1 MVTYSKRISVI
12 YGMEPKKKG
21 VKTPIG
27 PEDQLAKL
35 GARIKALRIKAG
47 YASYETFAYE
57 HGLPRAQYG
66 RYEQGKDL
74 RFSSLVRV
82 IAALGI
88 SVEEFFREG
97 F

>member
-1 MVTYSKRISVI
+1 MHVI

-21 VKTPIG
+21 GKIPID
-27 PEDQLAKL
+27 PEDQLLKL

-47 YASYETFAYE
+47 YNSYETFAYE

-66 RYEQGKDL
+66 RYEQGQDL
-74 RFSSLVRV
+74 RFSSLVKV
-82 IAALGI
+82 VAALGLTFAD
-88 SVEEFFREG
+88 FFDEG

>member
-1 MVTYSKRISVI
+1 
-12 YGMEPKKKG
+12 MEPKKKG
-21 VKTPIG
+21 VKSPIV
-27 PEDQLAKL
+27 PEDQLVKL
-35 GARIKALRIKAG
+35 GARIKTLRIKAG

-82 IAALGI
+82 VSAFGI
-88 SVEEFFREG
+88 SLAEFFEDG
-97 F
+97 FA

>member
-1 MVTYSKRISVI
+1 MDQNKKR
-12 YGMEPKKKG
+12 
-21 VKTPIG
+21 VKTPIE
-27 PEDQLAKL
+27 PEDQLVKL

-74 RFSSLVRV
+74 RFSSLVKV
-82 IAALGI
+82 IAALGLTL
-88 SVEEFFREG
+88 EEFFKDD

>member
-1 MVTYSKRISVI
+1 
-12 YGMEPKKKG
+12 MESNKKG
-21 VKTPIG
+21 VKTPID
-27 PEDQLAKL
+27 PADQLVKL
-35 GARIKALRIKAG
+35 GIRIKALRIKAG

-74 RFSSLVRV
+74 RFSSLVKV
-82 IAALGI
+82 VAAFDM
-88 SVEEFFREG
+88 SMTDFFSDG

>member
-1 MVTYSKRISVI
+1 MVTYEFLNAVI
-12 YGMEPKKKG
+12 YGMEAGKKR
-21 VKTPIG
+21 VKTPID
-27 PEDQLAKL
+27 PEDQLVKL

-47 YASYETFAYE
+47 YNSYETFAYE

-82 IAALGI
+82 VAAFEMSI
-88 SVEEFFREG
+88 DEFFKEG

>member
-1 MVTYSKRISVI
+1 MVTYSEFIPVI
-12 YGMEPKKKG
+12 YGMEPNKKK
-21 VKTPIG
+21 VKTPIE
-27 PEDQLAKL
+27 PEEQLVKL

-74 RFSSLVRV
+74 RFSSLVKV
-82 IAALGI
+82 VAVFGLTMAEFF
-88 SVEEFFREG
+88 EEF
-97 F
+97 

>member
-1 MVTYSKRISVI
+1 MDKSQKR
-12 YGMEPKKKG
+12 
-21 VKTPIG
+21 VKTPIE
-27 PEDQLAKL
+27 PEEQLVKL

-74 RFSSLVRV
+74 RFSSLVKV
-82 IAALGI
+82 VASFGMTIN
-88 SVEEFFREG
+88 EFFQEG